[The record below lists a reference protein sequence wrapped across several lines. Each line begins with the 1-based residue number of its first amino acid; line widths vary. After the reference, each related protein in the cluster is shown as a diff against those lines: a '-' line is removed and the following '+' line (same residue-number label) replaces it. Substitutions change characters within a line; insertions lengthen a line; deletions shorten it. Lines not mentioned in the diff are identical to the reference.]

1 MVVVEKGIISLRNA
15 SKHYNIPLTLLSNH
29 LYGKTRSRKVGPIN
43 VLITKVLQPSFE
55 RVWGWNSHY

>member
-1 MVVVEKGIISLRNA
+1 LEEAMVVVEKGIISLRNA

-29 LYGKTRSRKVGPIN
+29 LYGKTRFRKVGPIN

-55 RVWGWNSHY
+55 RV